1 MKPCGRRRNRRSTE
15 SRVAG
20 KQPQNPASSNTRDAA
35 KHTES
40 NGCKSKV
47 ACEKASLLAAER
59 RNIKPSVC
67 EMRCNSSNKRST
79 SRDIIVSFQ
88 QVRRQKVRQ
97 KRSSACDGLC
107 RRKARKLVRL
117 PFLISSSIAQGM
129 EKYKAPPLELCMHFV
144 LQTWRAWNGMLLCG
158 GCCICRWPCGLMDK
172 AFVFGTKDCKLGSC
186 QGHCLS
192 FAEMEEEKKQ
202 TEKGSEKEME
212 KAA

>member
-1 MKPCGRRRNRRSTE
+1 MLPGLVRRRPRYEAMWSQTQPAQRRNTAQSC
-15 SRVAG
+15 VAG
-20 KQPQNPASSNTRDAA
+20 KQPQNPASPNTRDAA

-40 NGCKSKV
+40 NGCKSKA

-59 RNIKPSVC
+59 RNIKPSIC

-117 PFLISSSIAQGM
+117 PFLIFIDCARDG
-129 EKYKAPPLELCMHFV
+129 KHIKLL
-144 LQTWRAWNGMLLCG
+144 LWNYVCTLFCKHGALGKECYCAGAVASAG
-158 GCCICRWPCGLMDK
+158 GPV
-172 AFVFGTKDCKLGSC
+172 A
-186 QGHCLS
+186 
-192 FAEMEEEKKQ
+192 
-202 TEKGSEKEME
+202 
-212 KAA
+212 